1 VTVNPTTF
9 ILLAGDTEHHPALM
23 RPAPGVPLPH
33 SCVHALPPTL
43 QKFGAPEYSDPFVL
57 PAPQNVSVHQDAVA
71 AQTSLAK
78 AQRFDA
84 RADTWVI
91 VSHDGSLRTA
101 APGAKHADKDAITL
115 FPASISDWARRGWKE
130 SSKFGFLDAQNPAN
144 IFVNATAA
152 GASA

>member
-23 RPAPGVPLPH
+23 RPAPGAPLPH
-33 SCVHALPPTL
+33 SCVQTLPPAL

-71 AQTSLAK
+71 AQTSLSK

-91 VSHDGSLRTA
+91 VSHDASLRTA
-101 APGAKHADKDAITL
+101 GPGTKNASADAITL
-115 FPASISDWARRGWKE
+115 FPASINDWAQRGWKE
-130 SSKFGFLDAQNPAN
+130 SSKFGFLEAQNPAN
-144 IFVNATAA
+144 IFVNTTA
-152 GASA
+152 STT

>member
-23 RPAPGVPLPH
+23 RPAPGAPLPH
-33 SCVHALPPTL
+33 SCVHTLPPAL

-57 PAPQNVSVHQDAVA
+57 PAPQNASVHQDAVA
-71 AQTSLAK
+71 AQTSLSK

-91 VSHDGSLRTA
+91 VSHDASLRTA
-101 APGAKHADKDAITL
+101 APGTKSASADAITL
-115 FPASISDWARRGWKE
+115 FPASINDWAQRGWKE
-130 SSKFGFLDAQNPAN
+130 SSRFGFLEAQNPAN
-144 IFVNATAA
+144 IFVNTT
-152 GASA
+152 ASAA